1 MKMLVH
7 RLREKSLTRRLIL
20 EIDFRIREIQIGF
33 GSDSAPIHHGSTP
46 SRLDLLTLQFL
57 PNVRKYQEFN
67 MNSLQVADT
76 LIIKLQQI
84 QAINKITR
92 HPVGTL
98 LLIICLRSTITEGS
112 DSKILIKLYRALNN
126 QQLLLK
132 IIRTVPSAECKQNR
146 RE

>member
-1 MKMLVH
+1 
-7 RLREKSLTRRLIL
+7 
-20 EIDFRIREIQIGF
+20 
-33 GSDSAPIHHGSTP
+33 
-46 SRLDLLTLQFL
+46 
-57 PNVRKYQEFN
+57 